1 MTRTDDEL
9 AFAPVH
15 ALADGISAGRL
26 SSTKLTE
33 TCLARIERHGEKLHA
48 FVAVYADE
56 ALRAAHAADEA
67 IASGHRIGRFHGIPV
82 ALKDIIDMKGR
93 ITTGGSKVW
102 EKRVSPRTATLARK
116 LIGAGMI
123 VLGKTH
129 SVEFAMGSFGTNTHM
144 GTPWNPWDM
153 KALRAPGGSSSGTG
167 VAVAAGL
174 APWGIGT
181 DTGGS
186 VRIPASWCGLA
197 GLKTTIGRISVHG
210 VLALSH
216 TLDTPGP
223 MCRSV
228 EDAALLYNLLQG
240 PDPMDPLTQRRPADD
255 PLPQLRRGVAGL
267 VLARLPAGERAQVE
281 AEVLAAYDASLAELE
296 RLGAKLVDVVLPRTF
311 GELGAMAGRLIGCEG
326 YSYVGELTDDATLPI
341 DPDVRPRIGLGRGVS
356 ARDYLLLLRERE
368 QLKRDWA
375 KALAGCDALLTP
387 TTLAAAPR
395 VADIDQSGTA
405 AVTTR
410 AINLVDG
417 CALAVRNGFTRAGL
431 PTSLQIACRGYDE
444 ATALRIGWA
453 YEQAAGF
460 AGATPALPASPR

>member
-1 MTRTDDEL
+1 MAHPDEDL

-15 ALADGISAGRL
+15 QLAADLGAGKL
-26 SSTKLTE
+26 SSRKLTE
-33 TCLARIERHGEKLHA
+33 ACLARIEKHDGKLHA

-56 ALRAAHAADEA
+56 ALRAARAADEA
-67 IASGHRIGRFHGIPV
+67 IAAGHRVGPFHGIPV
-82 ALKDIIDMKGR
+82 AVKDIVDMEGR

-102 EKRVSPRTATLARK
+102 EKRVSPHTATLLKK
-116 LIGAGMI
+116 LVGAGMI

-153 KALRAPGGSSSGTG
+153 KEKRGPGGSSSGTG

-197 GLKTTIGRISVHG
+197 GLKTTIGRISVYG
-210 VLALSH
+210 VLPLAH

-240 PDPMDPLTQRRPADD
+240 PDPLDPLTLRRTPDD
-255 PLPQLRRGVAGL
+255 PMPDLKRGVAGL
-267 VLARLPAGERAQVE
+267 VLARLPAADRAHVE
-281 AEVLAAYDASLAELE
+281 EEVLAAYDASLKILE
-296 RLGAKLVDVVLPRTF
+296 KLGAKLVDVKLPRSF
-311 GELGAMAGRLIGCEG
+311 VDLGALAGRIIGCEG
-326 YSYVGELTDDATLPI
+326 YSYVGHLTDDAALPV
-341 DPDVRPRIGLGRGVS
+341 DPDVRPRIGLGKGVS
-356 ARDYLLLLRERE
+356 ARDYLLLLRDRE
-368 QLKRDWA
+368 QLKRDWS
-375 KALAGCDALLTP
+375 KALEGCNALVTP
-387 TTLAAAPR
+387 TTLTVAPR
-395 VADIDQSGTA
+395 VVDIDQAGTA
-405 AVTTR
+405 AVITR

-417 CALAVRNGFTRAGL
+417 CALAVRNGFTKAGL
-431 PTSLQIACRGYDE
+431 PTSLHIACRGYDE

-453 YEQAAGF
+453 YEQAASWRERR
-460 AGATPALPASPR
+460 PEVS

>member
-1 MTRTDDEL
+1 MSPAQDEP

-15 ALADGISAGRL
+15 ALVAELAAGRL
-26 SSTKLTE
+26 SSTQLVE
-33 TCLARIERHGEKLHA
+33 TCLARIQSHGEKLHA
-48 FVAVYADE
+48 FVAVYADQ

-67 IASGHRIGRFHGIPV
+67 IAAGHRVGPFHGIPV
-82 ALKDIIDMKGR
+82 ALKDIIDLEGR

-102 EKRVSPRTATLARK
+102 EKRVSPHTATLARK
-116 LIGAGMI
+116 LVGAGMI

-129 SVEFAMGSFGTNTHM
+129 SVEFAMGSFGTNTHL
-144 GTPWNPWDM
+144 GTPWNPWDL
-153 KALRAPGGSSSGTG
+153 KQLRAPGGSSSGTG

-197 GLKTTIGRISVHG
+197 GLKTTIGRISVFG
-210 VLALSH
+210 VLPLAH

-240 PDPMDPLTQRRPADD
+240 PDPLDPLTLRRPPDD
-255 PLPQLRRGVAGL
+255 PLPLLKRGVSGL
-267 VLARLPAGERAQVE
+267 VLARLPASERSHVD
-281 AEVLAAYDASLAELE
+281 AEVLAAYDASLAVLE
-296 RLGAKLVDVVLPRTF
+296 KRGAKLVDVKLPRTF
-311 GELGAMAGRLIGCEG
+311 AELGAMVGRLIGCEG
-326 YSYVGELTDDATLPI
+326 YSYVGELVDDATLPI
-341 DPDVRPRIGLGRGVS
+341 DPDVRPRIRLGRDVS

-368 QLKRDWA
+368 QLKHEWSQ
-375 KALAGCDALLTP
+375 ALAGCDALLTP

-405 AVTTR
+405 AIITR

-417 CALAVRNGFTRAGL
+417 CALAVRNGFTREGL

-453 YEQAAGF
+453 YEQA
-460 AGATPALPASPR
+460 TDWRERQPALS

>member
-9 AFAPVH
+9 AFMPVH
-15 ALADGISAGRL
+15 ALAAKMAAGGL
-26 SSTKLTE
+26 TSTQLVE
-33 TCLARIERHGEKLHA
+33 SCLARIENYGEKLHA
-48 FVAVYADE
+48 FIAVYAGE

-67 IASGHRIGRFHGIPV
+67 IAVGCRVGPFHGVPV
-82 ALKDIIDMKGR
+82 ALKDIIDIEGR
-93 ITTGGSKVW
+93 VTTGGSKVW
-102 EKRVSPRTATLARK
+102 EKRVSPHTATLARK
-116 LIGAGMI
+116 LVGAGMI

-153 KALRAPGGSSSGTG
+153 KQLRAPGGSSSGTG

-210 VLALSH
+210 VLPLAH

-240 PDPMDPLTQRRPADD
+240 PDPLDPLTLRRPPDD
-255 PLPQLRRGVAGL
+255 PLQLLKRGVAGL
-267 VLARLPAGERAQVE
+267 VLARLPAGERSPVN
-281 AEVLAAYDASLAELE
+281 AEVLAAYDASLAVLE
-296 RLGAKLVDVVLPRTF
+296 RLGARLVDVKLPHSF
-311 GELGAMAGRLIGCEG
+311 AELGAMVGRLIGCEG
-326 YSYVGELTDDATLPI
+326 YSYVGELVDNAALPV
-341 DPDVRPRIGLGRGVS
+341 DPDVRPRIGLGRSVS

-368 QLKRDWA
+368 QLKRDWSQ
-375 KALAGCDALLTP
+375 ALVGCDALLAP
-387 TTLAAAPR
+387 TTLSAAPR

-405 AVTTR
+405 AVITR

-417 CALAVRNGFTRAGL
+417 CALAVRNGFTRDGL

-453 YEQAAGF
+453 YEQAADWRERR
-460 AGATPALPASPR
+460 PALS

>member
-1 MTRTDDEL
+1 VTRTNEDL

-15 ALADGISAGRL
+15 ALAADMAGGAL
-26 SSTKLTE
+26 TSEKLTGIF
-33 TCLARIERHGEKLHA
+33 LSRIASQDEKLHA

-67 IASGHRIGRFHGIPV
+67 IAAGHRIGPYHGIPV

-93 ITTGGSKVW
+93 VTTGGSKVW
-102 EKRVSPRTATLARK
+102 EKRISTRTATLAKK
-116 LIGAGMI
+116 LISAGMI

-129 SVEFAMGSFGTNTHM
+129 SVEFAMGSFGTNTHL

-153 KALRAPGGSSSGTG
+153 KELRGPGGSSSGTG

-186 VRIPASWCGLA
+186 VRIPAAWCGLA

-210 VLALSH
+210 VLPLSH

-240 PDPMDPLTQRRPADD
+240 PDPLDPLTLRRPPDD
-255 PLPQLRRGVAGL
+255 PMPLLKRGVAGL
-267 VLARLPAGERAQVE
+267 VLARLPASERGQVE
-281 AEVLAAYDASLAELE
+281 AEVLAAYDASLAVLE
-296 RLGAKLVDVVLPRTF
+296 KLGAKLVEVKLPRSF
-311 GELGAMAGRLIGCEG
+311 AELGAMAGRIIGCEG
-326 YSYVGELTDDATLPI
+326 YSYVGELVDDAALPV
-341 DPDVRPRIGLGRGVS
+341 DPHVRPRIQLGKGVS

-368 QLKRDWA
+368 QLKRDWS
-375 KALAGCDALLTP
+375 KALAGCDALLAP
-387 TTLAAAPR
+387 TALGAAPR

-405 AVTTR
+405 AVITR
-410 AINLVDG
+410 AVNLVDG
-417 CALAVRNGFTRAGL
+417 CALAVRNGFTKGGL
-431 PTSLQIACRGYDE
+431 PTSLQIACRGYNE

-453 YEQAAGF
+453 YEQAADWRERR
-460 AGATPALPASPR
+460 PAL

>member
-1 MTRTDDEL
+1 MANDQDL
-9 AFAPVH
+9 AFQPVH
-15 ALADGISAGRL
+15 ALAAAMAAGNLTSA
-26 SSTKLTE
+26 KLTE
-33 TCLARIERHGEKLHA
+33 TCLARIQAHGDKLHA
-48 FVAVYADE
+48 FVSVYGED
-56 ALRAAHAADEA
+56 ALRAAHAADQA
-67 IASGHRIGRFHGIPV
+67 IASGHRVGPFHGIPV
-82 ALKDIIDMKGR
+82 ALKDIIDLKGR

-102 EKRVSPRTATLARK
+102 EKRISPRTATLAKK
-116 LIGAGMI
+116 LVAAGMI
-123 VLGKTH
+123 VIGKTH
-129 SVEFAMGSFGTNTHM
+129 SVEFAMGSFGTNTHL

-153 KALRAPGGSSSGTG
+153 KELRGPGGSSSGTG

-186 VRIPASWCGLA
+186 VRIPAAWCGLA

-210 VLALSH
+210 VLALAH

-240 PDPMDPLTQRRPADD
+240 PDPLDPLTQRHGTDD
-255 PLPQLRRGVAGL
+255 PMPALKRGVDGL
-267 VLARLPAGERAQVE
+267 VLARLPASERAHVE
-281 AEVLAAYDASLAELE
+281 AEVLAAYDAALE
-296 RLGAKLVDVVLPRTF
+296 VLEKLGAKLVEVKLPRGF
-311 GELGAMAGRLIGCEG
+311 ADLGAMAGRLIGCEG
-326 YSYVGELTDDATLPI
+326 YSYVGHLTDDPAQPV
-341 DPDVRPRIGLGRGVS
+341 DPHVRPRIGLGKGVS

-387 TTLAAAPR
+387 TTLTAAPR

-405 AVTTR
+405 AVATR

-417 CALAVRNGFTRAGL
+417 CALAVRNGFTKNGL
-431 PTSLQIACRGYDE
+431 PASLQIACRGYDE

-453 YEQAAGF
+453 YEQATHWHQR
-460 AGATPALPASPR
+460 TPAIS

>member
-1 MTRTDDEL
+1 MTHDEL
-9 AFAPVH
+9 AFKPVYE
-15 ALADGISAGRL
+15 LAAGMAAGKL
-26 SSTKLTE
+26 TSTKLTE
-33 TCLARIERHGEKLHA
+33 ACLARIERHGEKLHA
-48 FVAVYADE
+48 FVAVYAED

-67 IASGHRIGRFHGIPV
+67 IASGHRIGPFHGVPV
-82 ALKDIIDMKGR
+82 ALKDIIDLKGR
-93 ITTGGSKVW
+93 VTTGGSKVW

-116 LIGAGMI
+116 LVSAGMI

-153 KALRAPGGSSSGTG
+153 KELRAPGGSSSGTG

-240 PDPMDPLTQRRPADD
+240 PDPVDPLTQRHAPDD
-255 PLPQLRRGVAGL
+255 PMPALKRGAAGL
-267 VLARLPAGERAQVE
+267 VLARLPASERHNVE
-281 AEVLAAYDASLAELE
+281 AEVLAAYDASLAALE
-296 RLGAKLVDVVLPRTF
+296 KLGAKLVDVNLPRSF
-311 GELGAMAGRLIGCEG
+311 AELGAMAGRIIGCEG
-326 YSYVGELTDDATLPI
+326 YSYVGELVDDANLPV
-341 DPDVRPRIGLGRGVS
+341 DPDVRPRIGLGKGVS

-368 QLKRDWA
+368 QLKRDWS
-375 KALAGCDALLTP
+375 KALSSCDALLTP
-387 TTLAAAPR
+387 TTLTAAPR

-405 AVTTR
+405 AVLTR

-417 CALAVRNGFTRAGL
+417 CALAVRNGFTKSGL
-431 PTSLQIACRGYDE
+431 PTSLHICCRGYDE

-453 YEQAAGF
+453 YEQAASWRERRP
-460 AGATPALPASPR
+460 TL

>member
-1 MTRTDDEL
+1 MTTSNDDL

-15 ALADGISAGRL
+15 KLAADMAGGALTSA
-26 SSTKLTE
+26 KLTE
-33 TCLARIERHGEKLHA
+33 AFLSRIASHGDKLHA

-56 ALRAAHAADEA
+56 ALRAARAADQA
-67 IASGHRIGRFHGIPV
+67 IAAGHRIGPFHGIPV
-82 ALKDIIDMKGR
+82 ALKDIIDIEGR

-102 EKRVSPRTATLARK
+102 EKRVSPHTATLARK
-116 LIGAGMI
+116 LVGAGMI
-123 VLGKTH
+123 MLGKTH
-129 SVEFAMGSFGTNTHM
+129 SVEFAMGSFGTNTHL

-153 KALRAPGGSSSGTG
+153 KELRGPGGSSSGTG

-186 VRIPASWCGLA
+186 VRIPAAWCGLA

-210 VLALSH
+210 VLPLAH

-240 PDPMDPLTQRRPADD
+240 PDPLDPLTLRRPPDD
-255 PLPQLRRGVAGL
+255 PMPLLKRGVAGL
-267 VLARLPAGERAQVE
+267 VLARLPARDHGQVE
-281 AEVLAAYDASLAELE
+281 AEVLAAYDASLAVLE
-296 RLGAKLVDVVLPRTF
+296 KLGAKLVDVKLPRTF
-311 GELGAMAGRLIGCEG
+311 AELGAMAGRIIGCEG
-326 YSYVGELTDDATLPI
+326 YSYVGELVDDAALPV
-341 DPDVRPRIGLGRGVS
+341 DPHVRPRIQLGKGVS
-356 ARDYLLLLRERE
+356 ARDYLLLLRDRE
-368 QLKRDWA
+368 QLKRDWS
-375 KALAGCDALLTP
+375 KALAGCDALLAP
-387 TTLAAAPR
+387 TTLTAAPR

-405 AVTTR
+405 AVITR

-417 CALAVRNGFTRAGL
+417 CALAVRNGFTKSGL

-453 YEQAAGF
+453 YEQAAGWHERRP
-460 AGATPALPASPR
+460 ATA

>member
-1 MTRTDDEL
+1 MTPDEL
-9 AFAPVH
+9 AFKPVH
-15 ALADGISAGRL
+15 ELATDMAGGALT
-26 SSTKLTE
+26 STKLTQAY
-33 TCLARIERHGEKLHA
+33 LSRIERHGEKLHA
-48 FVAVYADE
+48 FVSVYAEE

-67 IASGHRIGRFHGIPV
+67 IGAGHRVGPFHGIPV
-82 ALKDIIDMKGR
+82 AIKDIVDLEGR
-93 ITTGGSKVW
+93 VTTGGSKVW
-102 EKRVSPRTATLARK
+102 EKRISPRTATLARK
-116 LIGAGMI
+116 LVGAGMI

-144 GTPWNPWDM
+144 GNPWNPWDM
-153 KALRAPGGSSSGTG
+153 KELRAPGGSSSGTG

-186 VRIPASWCGLA
+186 VRIPAAWCGLA

-210 VLALSH
+210 VLPLAH

-240 PDPMDPLTQRRPADD
+240 PDPLDPLTLRRAPDD
-255 PLPQLRRGVAGL
+255 PMPLLKRGVAGL
-267 VLARLPAGERAQVE
+267 VLARLPASERGQVE
-281 AEVLAAYDASLAELE
+281 AEVLAAYDASLAVLE
-296 RLGAKLVDVVLPRTF
+296 KLGAKLVDVNLPRTF
-311 GELGAMAGRLIGCEG
+311 AELGAMAGRIIGCEG
-326 YSYVGELTDDATLPI
+326 YSYVGELVDDAALPI
-341 DPDVRPRIGLGRGVS
+341 DPDVRPRIGLGRNVS
-356 ARDYLLLLRERE
+356 ARDYLHLLRDRE
-368 QLKRDWA
+368 QLKRDWS
-375 KALAGCDALLTP
+375 KALAGCDALLAP
-387 TTLAAAPR
+387 TTLTAAPR

-405 AVTTR
+405 AVITR

-417 CALAVRNGFTRAGL
+417 CALAVRIGFTRDGL

-453 YEQAAGF
+453 YEQAAGWRERHP
-460 AGATPALPASPR
+460 TL

>member
-1 MTRTDDEL
+1 MNAADDEL
-9 AFAPVH
+9 AYLPVH
-15 ALADGISAGRL
+15 AMAPAFAAGRL
-26 SSTKLTE
+26 TSTRLVE
-33 TCLARIERHGEKLHA
+33 ALLGRIERHGGKLHA
-48 FVAVYADE
+48 FVAVYAKD

-67 IASGHRIGRFHGIPV
+67 IAAGHRVGPFHGIPV
-82 ALKDIIDMKGR
+82 AVKDIVDIEGR
-93 ITTGGSKVW
+93 VTTGGSKVW
-102 EKRVSPRTATLARK
+102 GKRLSPHTATLVGK
-116 LIGAGMI
+116 LLGAGMI

-144 GTPWNPWDM
+144 GTPWNPWDLST
-153 KALRAPGGSSSGTG
+153 LRAPGGSSSGTG

-186 VRIPASWCGLA
+186 VRIPAAWCGLA

-210 VLALSH
+210 VLPLAH

-240 PDPMDPLTQRRPADD
+240 PDPLDPLTLKRAPED
-255 PLPQLRRGVAGL
+255 PLPLLRRGVAGL
-267 VLARLPAGERAQVE
+267 ALARLPESERTHVD
-281 AEVLAAYDASLAELE
+281 AEVLAAYDASLEVLQG
-296 RLGAKLVDVVLPRTF
+296 LGARLVDVRLPRAF
-311 GELGAMAGRLIGCEG
+311 ADLGAMAGRLIGCEG
-326 YSYVGELTDDATLPI
+326 YSHVGSLVDDEALPV
-341 DPDVRPRIGLGRGVS
+341 DPHVRPRIALGRGVS

-368 QLKRDWA
+368 QLKRDWSR
-375 KALAGCDALLTP
+375 ALAGCDALLTP
-387 TTLAAAPR
+387 TTASAAPR

-405 AVTTR
+405 ALYTR

-417 CALAVRNGFTRAGL
+417 CALALPNGFTRVGL
-431 PTSLQIACRGYDE
+431 PTSLQIACRGGEE

-453 YEQAAGF
+453 YEQATAWHRKH
-460 AGATPALPASPR
+460 PALS

>member
-1 MTRTDDEL
+1 MTPDDL
-9 AFAPVH
+9 AFKPVH
-15 ALADGISAGRL
+15 ALAADLAGGSL
-26 SSTKLTE
+26 TSTKLTQAY
-33 TCLARIERHGEKLHA
+33 LSRIERHGEKLHA

-67 IASGHRIGRFHGIPV
+67 IGAGHRVGPFHGVPV
-82 ALKDIIDMKGR
+82 AIKDIVDLEGR
-93 ITTGGSKVW
+93 VTTGGSKVW
-102 EKRVSPRTATLARK
+102 EKRISPHTATLARK

-144 GTPWNPWDM
+144 GTPWNPWDL
-153 KALRAPGGSSSGTG
+153 KVLRGPGGSSSGTG

-186 VRIPASWCGLA
+186 VRIPAAWCGLA

-210 VLALSH
+210 VLPLAH

-240 PDPMDPLTQRRPADD
+240 PDPLDPLTLRRAPDD
-255 PLPQLRRGVAGL
+255 PMPLLKRGVAGL
-267 VLARLPAGERAQVE
+267 VLARLPASEQGQVD
-281 AEVLAAYDASLAELE
+281 AEVLEAYNTSLAVLE
-296 RLGAKLVDVVLPRTF
+296 KLGAKLVDVNLPRTF
-311 GELGAMAGRLIGCEG
+311 AELGAMAGRIIGCEG
-326 YSYVGELTDDATLPI
+326 YSYVGELVDDAALPV
-341 DPDVRPRIGLGRGVS
+341 DPDVRPRIGLGRNVS
-356 ARDYLLLLRERE
+356 ARDYLHLLRDRE
-368 QLKRDWA
+368 QLKRDWS
-375 KALAGCDALLTP
+375 KALAGCDALLAP
-387 TTLAAAPR
+387 TALTAAPR

-405 AVTTR
+405 AVITR

-417 CALAVRNGFTRAGL
+417 CALAVRNGFTKGGL
-431 PTSLQIACRGYDE
+431 PTSLQIACHGYDE

-453 YEQAAGF
+453 YEQAG
-460 AGATPALPASPR
+460 GWHERRPPAA

>member
-1 MTRTDDEL
+1 MTRTDEEL
-9 AFAPVH
+9 AFMPVH
-15 ALADGISAGRL
+15 ALAAKMAGGGL
-26 SSTKLTE
+26 NSTQLVE
-33 TCLARIERHGEKLHA
+33 ACLARIQSHGEKLHA
-48 FVAVYADE
+48 FIAVYAGE

-67 IASGHRIGRFHGIPV
+67 IAAGHRVGPFHGIPV
-82 ALKDIIDMKGR
+82 ALKDIIDLEGR
-93 ITTGGSKVW
+93 VTTGGSKVW
-102 EKRVSPRTATLARK
+102 EKRVSPHTATLARK
-116 LIGAGMI
+116 LVSAGMI

-153 KALRAPGGSSSGTG
+153 KQLRAPGGSSSGTG

-186 VRIPASWCGLA
+186 VRIPAAWCGLA
-197 GLKTTIGRISVHG
+197 GLKTTLGRISVFG
-210 VLALSH
+210 VLPLAH

-228 EDAALLYNLLQG
+228 EDAALLYQLLQG
-240 PDPMDPLTQRRPADD
+240 PDPLDPLTLRQPPDD
-255 PLPQLRRGVAGL
+255 PLPLLKRGVAGL
-267 VLARLPAGERAQVE
+267 VLARLPASERNHVE
-281 AEVLAAYDASLAELE
+281 SEVLAAYDASLAVLE
-296 RLGAKLVDVVLPRTF
+296 RLGTKLVDVKLPRAF

-326 YSYVGELTDDATLPI
+326 YSYVGALVDDTTLPV
-341 DPDVRPRIGLGRGVS
+341 DPHVRPRIGLGRSVS

-368 QLKRDWA
+368 QLKREWSQ
-375 KALAGCDALLTP
+375 ALADCDALLTP

-405 AVTTR
+405 AILTR

-417 CALAVRNGFTRAGL
+417 CALAVRNGFTRDGL

-453 YEQAAGF
+453 YEQAADWRERR
-460 AGATPALPASPR
+460 PALS

>member
-1 MTRTDDEL
+1 MTIDEL
-9 AFAPVH
+9 AFQPVH
-15 ALADGISAGRL
+15 ELSASLADGRL
-26 SSTKLTE
+26 TSTKLTE
-33 TCLARIERHGEKLHA
+33 ACLARIERHGEKLHA
-48 FVAVYADE
+48 YVAVYGED
-56 ALRAAHAADEA
+56 ALRAARAADEA
-67 IASGHRIGRFHGIPV
+67 IASGHRVGPFHGVPV
-82 ALKDIIDMKGR
+82 ALKDIIDLKGR
-93 ITTGGSKVW
+93 VTTGGSKVW
-102 EKRVSPRTATLARK
+102 EKRVSPHTATLAKK
-116 LIGAGMI
+116 LVSAGMI

-129 SVEFAMGSFGTNTHM
+129 SVEFAMGSFGTNAHL

-153 KALRAPGGSSSGTG
+153 GELRAPGGSSSGTG

-210 VLALSH
+210 VLPLSH

-240 PDPMDPLTQRRPADD
+240 PDPVDPLTQRRAPDD
-255 PLPQLRRGVAGL
+255 PLPALKRGVAGL
-267 VLARLPAGERAQVE
+267 VLARLPASERAHVE
-281 AEVLAAYDASLAELE
+281 AEVLAAYDASLAVLE
-296 RLGAKLVDVVLPRTF
+296 KLGAKLVDVKLPRSF
-311 GELGAMAGRLIGCEG
+311 ADLGAIAGRLIGCEG
-326 YSYVGELTDDATLPI
+326 YSYVGHLTDDPAQPV

-368 QLKRDWA
+368 QLKRDWYRA
-375 KALAGCDALLTP
+375 MAGCDALLTP
-387 TTLAAAPR
+387 TTLTAAPR

-405 AVTTR
+405 AIFTR

-417 CALAVRNGFTRAGL
+417 CALAVRNGFTKSGL
-431 PTSLQIACRGYDE
+431 PTSLHICCRGYDE

-453 YEQAAGF
+453 YEQAAGLS
-460 AGATPALPASPR
+460 GRWPAL

>member
-1 MTRTDDEL
+1 MTNDDL

-15 ALADGISAGRL
+15 RLVADLAGGALT
-26 SSTKLTE
+26 STKLTE
-33 TCLARIERHGEKLHA
+33 AFLSRIANHGEKLHA
-48 FVAVYADE
+48 YAAVYASE
-56 ALRAAHAADEA
+56 ALRAARAADEA
-67 IASGHRIGRFHGIPV
+67 IATGHRIGPFHGIPV
-82 ALKDIIDMKGR
+82 AIKDIVDMEGR
-93 ITTGGSKVW
+93 VTTGGSKVW
-102 EKRVSPRTATLARK
+102 EKRVSPHTATLARK
-116 LIGAGMI
+116 LVSAGMI

-129 SVEFAMGSFGTNTHM
+129 SVEFAMGSFGTNTHL

-153 KALRAPGGSSSGTG
+153 KELRAPGGSSSGTG

-210 VLALSH
+210 VLPLAH

-240 PDPMDPLTQRRPADD
+240 PDPLDPLTLRRPPDD
-255 PLPQLRRGVAGL
+255 PMPHLKRGVAGL
-267 VLARLPAGERAQVE
+267 VLARLPARDHGQVE
-281 AEVLAAYDASLAELE
+281 SEVLAAYDSSLAVLE
-296 RLGAKLVDVVLPRTF
+296 KLGAKLVDVSLPRTF
-311 GELGAMAGRLIGCEG
+311 AELGAMAGRIIGCEG
-326 YSYVGELTDDATLPI
+326 YSYVGELVDDAALPV
-341 DPDVRPRIGLGRGVS
+341 DPHVRPRIQLGKGVS
-356 ARDYLLLLRERE
+356 ARDYLLLLRDRE
-368 QLKRDWA
+368 QLKRDWS
-375 KALAGCDALLTP
+375 KALAGCDALLAP
-387 TTLAAAPR
+387 TTLTASPR

-405 AVTTR
+405 ATITR

-417 CALAVRNGFTRAGL
+417 CALAVRNGFTKGGL

-453 YEQAAGF
+453 YEQAAGWQERR
-460 AGATPALPASPR
+460 PAAA